1 MRKIRH
7 GNHVKQ
13 LTIWLLFLFLGI
25 GCPEAW
31 GQNETLTPG
40 ATISGSFWGEK
51 ILPTGT
57 YTLDNADGESSGQ
70 LTIEGTV
77 TLLLKG
83 TNVINAS
90 NYNPAI
96 QVSEKNSLII
106 TNADS
111 NGGILKA
118 TGKNTGSS
126 SPGRANPSI
135 GGKSSQMGTEVNM
148 GTVTIKGS
156 VYVEATGSYRNEN
169 LCVPAIGGGCYT
181 AGFDIIKGKHGSLI
195 LEDGASVNLS
205 AERSTGSPVTVK
217 NFALFGCNN
226 NSYHKKESGI
236 SNYIRTESTFGYT
249 ASGWSDFVI
258 NGNKAKI
265 YVFTIDPDKLI
276 PLYKTQNNDY
286 GTIDNIPFPMDQ
298 TDTYLGEIRC
308 HNDYYPSVQGTFTQ
322 GCTFNINNY
331 PYEGT
336 LKAGAKINLGSYVET
351 VNTSTNGL
359 TLDASAYP
367 SNFNFQEYSDSQDKR
382 KSMA

>member
-236 SNYIRTESTFGYT
+236 S
-249 ASGWSDFVI
+249 
-258 NGNKAKI
+258 
-265 YVFTIDPDKLI
+265 
-276 PLYKTQNNDY
+276 
-286 GTIDNIPFPMDQ
+286 
-298 TDTYLGEIRC
+298 
-308 HNDYYPSVQGTFTQ
+308 
-322 GCTFNINNY
+322 
-331 PYEGT
+331 
-336 LKAGAKINLGSYVET
+336 
-351 VNTSTNGL
+351 
-359 TLDASAYP
+359 
-367 SNFNFQEYSDSQDKR
+367 
-382 KSMA
+382 